1 MGITRRTFI
10 KGLGSGI
17 TAVGLSDVVLT
28 RSGWA
33 GVVAPAKTKDT
44 QVTTSICPFCGVGCG
59 LIANTK
65 GGKLI
70 NVEGDPDH
78 PINQGSLCSKGQAVF
93 EVVTSPRR
101 LKKVRYRA
109 PGSDHWEEKSLDWA
123 MTTLAQRVK
132 ATRDAAFITKSPTGV
147 TVNRTESPGLH
158 RGGRHQQRRMLPRQQ
173 ADPGPGHRL
182 FRTSSPALTLVHGGL
197 VGAHFRTRRHDQPL
211 ERYRQQ

>member
-10 KGLGSGI
+10 KGLGSGL
-17 TAVGLSDVVLT
+17 TALGLSDVVLT

-33 GVVAPAKTKDT
+33 GLVPPPKTKDT

-65 GGKLI
+65 EGKLI

-78 PINQGSLCSKGQAVF
+78 PINQGTLCSKGQAVF

-101 LKKVRYRA
+101 LKKVQYRA

-123 MTTLAQRVK
+123 MTALAQRVK
-132 ATRDAAFITKSPTGV
+132 ATRDASFISKSPGGAP
-147 TVNRTESPGLH
+147 VNRTEALASI
-158 RGGRHQQRRMLPRQQ
+158 GGAALNNEECYLLSKLSRALGIVYLEHQ
-173 ADPGPGHRL
+173 ARL
-182 FRTSSPALTLVHGGL
+182 
-197 VGAHFRTRRHDQPL
+197 
-211 ERYRQQ
+211 

>member
-17 TAVGLSDVVLT
+17 TALGLSDVILT

-33 GVVAPAKTKDT
+33 GYVAPAKTKDT

-59 LIANTK
+59 LVANTK

-78 PINQGSLCSKGQAVF
+78 PINQGTLCSKGQAVF

-101 LKKVRYRA
+101 LKKVKYRA
-109 PGSDHWEEKSLDWA
+109 PGSDHWEEKSPGLGHDHPGPA
-123 MTTLAQRVK
+123 HQGHPGRELHHQVPQR
-132 ATRDAAFITKSPTGV
+132 RDGEPHGNF
-147 TVNRTESPGLH
+147 GLH
-158 RGGRHQQRRMLPRQQ
+158 RRGRFEQ
-173 ADPGPGHRL
+173 
-182 FRTSSPALTLVHGGL
+182 
-197 VGAHFRTRRHDQPL
+197 
-211 ERYRQQ
+211 

>member
-17 TAVGLSDVVLT
+17 TAVTLADVVLP

-33 GVVAPAKTKDT
+33 GAVAPAKTKDS
-44 QVTTSICPFCGVGCG
+44 QVTTSICPYCGVGCG

-109 PGSDHWEEKSLDWA
+109 PGSDQWEEKSLDWA

-132 ATRDAAFITKSPTGV
+132 ATRDAAFIAKSATGV
-147 TVNRTESPGLH
+147 PVNRTEALASI
-158 RGGRHQQRRMLPRQQ
+158 GGASLNNEECYLISKLMRSLGVVYLEHQ
-173 ADPGPGHRL
+173 ARL
-182 FRTSSPALTLVHGGL
+182 
-197 VGAHFRTRRHDQPL
+197 
-211 ERYRQQ
+211 

>member
-17 TAVGLSDVVLT
+17 TAVGLSEVILV

-33 GVVAPAKTKDT
+33 GAVHPAKTKDT

-109 PGSDHWEEKSLDWA
+109 PGSALWEEKSLDWA

-132 ATRDAAFITKSPTGV
+132 ATRDASFIGKGANGV
-147 TVNRTESPGLH
+147 PVNRTEALASI
-158 RGGRHQQRRMLPRQQ
+158 GGASINNEECYLISKLMRSLGVVYLEHQ
-173 ADPGPGHRL
+173 ARL
-182 FRTSSPALTLVHGGL
+182 
-197 VGAHFRTRRHDQPL
+197 
-211 ERYRQQ
+211 

>member
-17 TAVGLSDVVLT
+17 TAVGLSGAIMT

-33 GVVAPAKTKDT
+33 GAVHPAKTKDT

-109 PGSDHWEEKSLDWA
+109 GPTTGKKKPGLGHRPAGAL
-123 MTTLAQRVK
+123 RY
-132 ATRDAAFITKSPTGV
+132 RDAPSSPGAGV
-147 TVNRTESPGLH
+147 TVNRTETLASI
-158 RGGRHQQRRMLPRQQ
+158 GGAAINNEECYLLSKLSRALGIVYLEHQ
-173 ADPGPGHRL
+173 ARL
-182 FRTSSPALTLVHGGL
+182 
-197 VGAHFRTRRHDQPL
+197 
-211 ERYRQQ
+211 

>member
-17 TAVGLSDVVLT
+17 TAVALADVVLL

-33 GVVAPAKTKDT
+33 GVVAPAKTKDS

-78 PINQGSLCSKGQAVF
+78 PINEGSLCSKGQAVF

-101 LKKVRYRA
+101 LKKVLYRA
-109 PGSDHWEEKSLDWA
+109 PGADRWEEKPLDWA
-123 MTTLAQRVK
+123 MQTLAQRVK
-132 ATRDAAFITKSPTGV
+132 ATRDASFTAKSGDV
-147 TVNRTESPGLH
+147 TVNRTEALAFLREKVANDNLVKHCLSVEACMKAMAERLGHDPEPWGLA
-158 RGGRHQQRRMLPRQQ
+158 GIL
-173 ADPGPGHRL
+173 
-182 FRTSSPALTLVHGGL
+182 
-197 VGAHFRTRRHDQPL
+197 HDMD
-211 ERYRQQ
+211 Y

>member
-17 TAVGLSDVVLT
+17 TAVGLADVVLT
-28 RSGWA
+28 RPGWA

-78 PINQGSLCSKGQAVF
+78 PINQGTLCSKGQAVF

-101 LKKVRYRA
+101 LQKVRYRA
-109 PGSDHWEEKSLDWA
+109 PGSDHWEEKSLEWA
-123 MTTLAQRVK
+123 ITTLAQRVK
-132 ATRDAAFITKSPTGV
+132 ATRDKGFITKSPAGV
-147 TVNRTESPGLH
+147 TVNRTEALASI
-158 RGGRHQQRRMLPRQQ
+158 GGAAVNNEECYLIGKLARALGIVYLEHQ
-173 ADPGPGHRL
+173 ARL
-182 FRTSSPALTLVHGGL
+182 
-197 VGAHFRTRRHDQPL
+197 
-211 ERYRQQ
+211 

>member
-17 TAVGLSDVVLT
+17 TAVGLADVVLT

-33 GVVAPAKTKDT
+33 GAVAPAKTKDT

-59 LIANTK
+59 LIANTR

-78 PINQGSLCSKGQAVF
+78 PINAGTLCSKGQAVF

-101 LKKVRYRA
+101 LKKVKYRA

-123 MTTLAQRVK
+123 VSTLAQRIK
-132 ATRDAAFITKSPTGV
+132 ATRDQDFIAKSPTGV
-147 TVNRTESPGLH
+147 TVNRTETLAAV
-158 RGGRHQQRRMLPRQQ
+158 GGAAINNEECYLLVKLARALGIVYLEHQ
-173 ADPGPGHRL
+173 ARL
-182 FRTSSPALTLVHGGL
+182 
-197 VGAHFRTRRHDQPL
+197 
-211 ERYRQQ
+211 